1 MASPLKPTAVSPATT
16 YCSELEY
23 LIALQSDEICSEV
36 RRSQRLLE
44 RKQSYVGL
52 TIHAE
57 GNFTVSGAGSPQL
70 FVDTD
75 GECSQLPPNRANL
88 SKVKRARENN
98 VECNA
103 KRRRR
108 SCSSKSRCRSRRQS
122 VAKQKSSTPTND
134 LQIEAAPME
143 RQKSVEIT
151 SGLNTSDVVTI
162 TTSTIPNRPAL
173 PDNIART
180 EPPQNTKLTSSSK
193 SSRLSSKTPRSRISK
208 FKGNST
214 LPPKAI
220 SRPQQPLNRDLKP
233 TSECPLGILG
243 EPKPNYNTLTNSYAY
258 QPFTTQASLPNVYPP
273 HFVHQLPPETN
284 FSQMQQ
290 VPRKELNEMCPTPET
305 TPTVMCEKQSY
316 SRSPS
321 SRAETP
327 ISRTPSLS
335 DSVAEIFGTKK
346 IRDILKIEVPREY
359 LVHEVHL
366 PVIALILDVEL
377 ERLRAVL
384 GMAQRLSPDEMQQI
398 VNQPYEL
405 INISSSS
412 DEE

>member
-1 MASPLKPTAVSPATT
+1 MALPLEAKAVSPATT

-44 RKQSYVGL
+44 RNPSHVGFP
-52 TIHAE
+52 TYAE
-57 GNFTVSGAGSPQL
+57 DNLKISGAGSPQL

-75 GECSQLPPNRANL
+75 GECSQLPPNRANP
-88 SKVKRARENN
+88 SKVKRASENV
-98 VECNA
+98 VEHNA

-108 SCSSKSRCRSRRQS
+108 SRSSQSRCRSRGQS
-122 VAKQKSSTPTND
+122 IAKTKSSTSTDDVQNE
-134 LQIEAAPME
+134 EAAIQQQQSNKVPL
-143 RQKSVEIT
+143 
-151 SGLNTSDVVTI
+151 GLSTSDVATKA
-162 TTSTIPNRPAL
+162 TSPIPNRTASSANMERKKAPRK
-173 PDNIART
+173 P
-180 EPPQNTKLTSSSK
+180 KSTSNSA
-193 SSRLSSKTPRSRISK
+193 KTPRSRNTK
-208 FKGNST
+208 NKGNST
-214 LPPKAI
+214 NASEALSWA
-220 SRPQQPLNRDLKP
+220 QLPLNQDLK
-233 TSECPLGILG
+233 TASECSLRIPA
-243 EPKPNYNTLTNSYAY
+243 EPKPCYNTLANSYVY
-258 QPFTTQASLPNVYPP
+258 QPFTTQTSLPNVYPP
-273 HFVHQLPPETN
+273 HFVHQLPPESN

-290 VPRKELNEMCPTPET
+290 VPRKELHEMCPTPET
-305 TPTVMCEKQSY
+305 TPTVTYEKQPNSG
-316 SRSPS
+316 SPS
-321 SRAETP
+321 PRAGSP

-346 IRDILKIEVPREY
+346 IRDILKIETPQEY

-384 GMAQRLSPDEMQQI
+384 GMAQRLSPDEMQQ
-398 VNQPYEL
+398 VANQPYEL